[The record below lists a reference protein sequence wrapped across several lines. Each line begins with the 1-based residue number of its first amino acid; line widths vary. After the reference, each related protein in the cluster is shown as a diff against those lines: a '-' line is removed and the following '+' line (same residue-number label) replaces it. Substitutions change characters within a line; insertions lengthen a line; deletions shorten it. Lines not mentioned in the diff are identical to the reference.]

1 MRAVILAGGRGT
13 RLRPYTTLLPKPL
26 VPIGDDKAVVEII
39 IEQLV
44 RAGVTHIT
52 VAVNHLAN
60 LIMNFIGNGDRWGIK
75 IDYSLEDKP
84 LSTIGPL
91 KLIKDL
97 PEHFLVLNGDILT
110 DLNFRDLYETHKRS
124 ESQVTVAT
132 FRRSQKTDYGVID
145 TNDKGRIIG
154 FREKP
159 VQSYLVSM
167 GVYAL
172 TRSVLTSV
180 QTGVAY
186 GFDNLMYDCIANNQ
200 PASTY
205 LWEGFWLDIGR
216 PEDYDYCNENHEQV
230 FRTLQI

>member
-1 MRAVILAGGRGT
+1 MRAIILAGGKGT

-26 VPIGDDKAVVEII
+26 VPIGNQKAVIEII

-44 RAGVTHIT
+44 RAGANHIT

-60 LIMNFIGNGDRWGIK
+60 LVISFIGNGERWGIK

-91 KLIKDL
+91 TLIKDL
-97 PEHFLVLNGDILT
+97 PENFLVLNGDILT
-110 DLNFRDLYETHKRS
+110 DLNFKDLYDTHARS
-124 ESQVTVAT
+124 GSQVTVAT
-132 FRRSQKTDYGVID
+132 FQRTQKTDYGVID
-145 TNDKGRIIG
+145 TDENRRIIG

-159 VQSYLVSM
+159 AQAYQVSM

-172 TRSVLTSV
+172 NRSVLAPLKA
-180 QTGVAY
+180 GAPY
-186 GFDNLMYDCIANNQ
+186 GFDNLMYDSIAANR
-200 PASTY
+200 PATSY

-216 PEDYDYCNENHEQV
+216 PEDYDYCNENHEQILRILDV
-230 FRTLQI
+230 